1 MKDAKQVVTLLLVI
15 GGKTYALLS
24 DLLAPGKPLS
34 KSLKQLQK
42 ILQTRFKPKPVVI
55 AERFQ
60 FFTIE
65 YNTIDH
71 QKACLMGYLS
81 I

>member
-1 MKDAKQVVTLLLVI
+1 MEDAKQVATLLLVI
-15 GGKTYALLS
+15 GGKTYTLLS
-24 DLLAPGKPLS
+24 DLLAPEKPLS

-42 ILQTRFKPKPVVI
+42 ILQTCFKPKPVVI

-71 QKACLMGYLS
+71 RKACLTGYLL